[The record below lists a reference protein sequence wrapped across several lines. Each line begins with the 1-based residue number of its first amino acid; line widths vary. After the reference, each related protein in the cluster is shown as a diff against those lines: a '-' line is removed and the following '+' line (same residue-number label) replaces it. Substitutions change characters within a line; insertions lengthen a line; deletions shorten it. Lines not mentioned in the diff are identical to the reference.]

1 MKKKFCRFLT
11 RLFLFLNVQFQIQ
24 IFRVIYPLSNFQVI
38 LKEIIIQSYF
48 QGKLI
53 EWVDIRA
60 RLLILFQL
68 YEL

>member
-1 MKKKFCRFLT
+1 MKTKFCRFLT

-60 RLLILFQL
+60 RFTTYTFSII
-68 YEL
+68 